1 MTTRSR
7 SQRRFLIPVVVA
19 FLLVAT
25 TQVTSAFFGRPDE
38 PAATAKVSDL
48 PAAPLSEVGPA
59 PDAAM
64 LQKKVD
70 AALKGSPGRV
80 EVSVVDAVTGEQVA
94 HVGDGEAL
102 IPASSLK
109 VLTGTAAVAS
119 IGLEQTWV
127 TRSVLEQ
134 RDGEAP
140 VVWLVAGG
148 DVMLAPGAGDPKAAN
163 GHAGLKTLAE
173 QTAKELKASGAL
185 EEAGGALRVGVDTRM
200 FSGDQLHPDWSDDLV
215 SSHNVTDITPIAVF
229 AGRTDATHT
238 SPVVRHPDAAA
249 LKTFAGHLKDAL
261 GSEVTLVDN
270 DAEPGFREVDP
281 FNAGTVEGQL
291 AAVHS
296 ATVREQLAY
305 AEAHSDN
312 VILEVYGRLVGIKL
326 GRGGTEEG
334 AVEGVIRVLNEL
346 DVDINNLT
354 MRDASGLSPENRVP
368 ARTLAEAM
376 ALTLNAGDQA
386 STKKAGPSTASA
398 KKKAERIRRD
408 LAFIPTMLPRAGAT
422 GTLQHRLDGTKT
434 KALVL
439 GKTGTLIDVISLTGV
454 VTTKE
459 GRPLG
464 FSILFNDVEG
474 NLDSARASADAVA
487 TALADC
493 GCQ

>member
-163 GHAGLKTLAE
+163 GRAGLKTLAE

-185 EEAGGALRVGVDTRM
+185 EAAGGAFRVGVDTRM

-249 LKTFAGHLKDAL
+249 LKTFAGQLKDAL
-261 GSEVTLVDN
+261 GSDVTLVDN

-281 FNAGTVEGQL
+281 FNTGTVEGQL

-334 AVEGVIRVLNEL
+334 AVEGVTRVLHRLGLNTRGL
-346 DVDINNLT
+346 NV
-354 MRDASGLSPENRVP
+354 RDASGLSPENRVP
-368 ARTLAEAM
+368 ARTLAETM

-386 STKKAGPSTASA
+386 GTSTADA
-398 KKKAERIRRD
+398 KKKAQRIRRD
-408 LAFIPTMLPRAGAT
+408 LTFIPTMLPRAGAT
-422 GTLQHRLDGTKT
+422 GTLQHRLDGDKT

>member
-163 GHAGLKTLAE
+163 GRAGLKTLAE

-185 EEAGGALRVGVDTRM
+185 EAAGGALRVGVDTRM

-249 LKTFAGHLKDAL
+249 LKTFAGQLKDAL
-261 GSEVTLVDN
+261 GSDVTLVDN

-281 FNAGTVEGQL
+281 FNTGTVEGQL

-326 GRGGTEEG
+326 GRDGTEEG
-334 AVEGVIRVLNEL
+334 AVEGVTRVLHRLGLNTRGL
-346 DVDINNLT
+346 NV
-354 MRDASGLSPENRVP
+354 RDASGLSPENRVP
-368 ARTLAEAM
+368 ARTLAETM

-386 STKKAGPSTASA
+386 GTSTADV
-398 KKKAERIRRD
+398 KKKAQRIRRD
-408 LAFIPTMLPRAGAT
+408 LTFIPTMLPRAGAT
-422 GTLQHRLDGTKT
+422 GTLQHRLGGDKT